1 MNLFKKKLV
10 LNQQE
15 EIVLNVVKS
24 MTLRKDCL
32 IEINPENMDYLLSI
46 EDLQYF
52 LLIDGEGVQISNNCI
67 FINRRLRSNVL
78 DTIKSIV
85 KSETSVRRQLK
96 IESIFN
102 NELEL
107 LTEINKVID
116 NGRIK

>member
-1 MNLFKKKLV
+1 MKLFKKKLV
-10 LNQQE
+10 LTQQE
-15 EIVLNVVKS
+15 ESIVNVVKS

-32 IEINPENMDYLLSI
+32 IEINPETMDYLLSI

-52 LLIDGEGVQISNNCI
+52 LLVDCEGVQISNHNF
-67 FINRRLRSNVL
+67 FITRRLRSDVV

-96 IESIFN
+96 IDSIFN

-107 LTEINKVID
+107 LTEINKAID
-116 NGRIK
+116 NGRSK